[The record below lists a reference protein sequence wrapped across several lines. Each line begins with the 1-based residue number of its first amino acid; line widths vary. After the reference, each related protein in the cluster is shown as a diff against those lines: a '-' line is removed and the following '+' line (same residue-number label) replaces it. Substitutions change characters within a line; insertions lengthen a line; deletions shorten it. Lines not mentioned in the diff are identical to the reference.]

1 LRSYWRSVR
10 GIVFEPIAYFRAID
24 PGNGLLAPLT
34 FAIFSTIG
42 PWMIL
47 LCVFLGLQVSTDGMY
62 GPVTFYLTGVL
73 GNAVGVLVVLATPI
87 LFVALLLFSFV
98 CVFHLVVLLVLRGR
112 SAGFRATFRANA
124 YASVGMLMCY
134 IPFIGGLLFFYG
146 FYLVMVG
153 IRELHSTSTTRA
165 VIITL
170 VSIPITLVMI
180 GYGLGLLGSLLGL

>member
-87 LFVALLLFSFV
+87 LFVALLFR
-98 CVFHLVVLLVLRGR
+98 HGR
-112 SAGFRATFRANA
+112 NKGA
-124 YASVGMLMCY
+124 
-134 IPFIGGLLFFYG
+134 P
-146 FYLVMVG
+146 
-153 IRELHSTSTTRA
+153 LH
-165 VIITL
+165 IND
-170 VSIPITLVMI
+170 
-180 GYGLGLLGSLLGL
+180 

>member
-73 GNAVGVLVVLATPI
+73 VVLATPI

-98 CVFHLVVLLVLRGR
+98 CVFHLVVLFVLRGR
-112 SAGFRATFRANA
+112 SASFRATFRANA